1 MAKSDGSVIIDT
13 RMNTDGFQSGV
24 TNMKKGFDGIG
35 SALGKIAKVMVGVF
49 AVKQLV
55 QFGKEAVALGSD
67 LSEVQNVVD
76 VTFEDLNGEIN
87 DFAKNA
93 ITQFGLSETAA
104 KQYTSTMGAMLK
116 SMGFTTREAAD
127 MGKTMTGLAADMA
140 SFYNLNAEDAFYK
153 IRAGISGETEPL
165 KQLGINLN
173 VANLEQYALTQGI
186 TKSYNAMTQQEQALL
201 RYNYLLS
208 VTADA
213 QGDFARTSNS
223 WANQT
228 RILAEQFNALKATIG
243 QGLINVFTPVLKLL
257 NALLARIQTVAN
269 AFKAFTEL
277 ITGNKASSGGG
288 GGVAAIP
295 ADDYSA
301 ATDGAENYAAAQED
315 AADATKDARKETNKY
330 LSGLDE
336 VRTFQEDTP
345 TASGGASGGNSG
357 GGDGV
362 GSGGGGGLAVDY
374 GNLAEGQTVVDKIAE
389 SFDKLLNLFKPMREA
404 WAEYGDSIK
413 STLGKIGQ
421 DFADFGAQIAKSTYD
436 WFSGLDWSP
445 LLKSVDFLLQKLEP
459 LVDLILD
466 GLAWAYENVLLP
478 LGQWTIEEAL
488 PATIDLFSAALSALN
503 EIIEALKPLGNWLW
517 ENFLQPIGEWAG
529 EKIIDALTS
538 ITNLLT
544 KFGDWVSEHQEIV
557 QNLAI
562 LIGSFA
568 AAWLLLNGAITIWNV
583 IGAVAT
589 AVTTAFGAAVAF
601 LTSPIG
607 IAIVIIGSLIA
618 IGVLLYKNWDKIKEA
633 AGKLKDWLVEKFT
646 EIKDKVGNIVQS
658 VKDWIVEKFTEIKE
672 KVTNITNNIK
682 TTLSNIWTGIKNTA
696 SNIFNGIKTSISNI
710 WNNVKNGANNIWNS
724 IKNSL
729 SNIWTGIKNTV
740 SNVFNGIK
748 TIISN
753 VWNAVKTGASTVW
766 NGIKSSLSNIWNG
779 IKSTAYSAFNS
790 IKSNIQS
797 VWNSI
802 KSSASSIWNSIK
814 NSIVNIVS
822 SIGNS
827 ISNTVG
833 KIKTS
838 FINAFNGIKNALKQ
852 PINGIIAFINRMIS
866 GVVSGINAILKAFNK
881 LNIKIPDWV
890 PLYGGRKIG
899 FNFSTITAPQIPYLA
914 KGAVIPPN
922 APFAAVLG
930 DQKRGNNIEAPEDL
944 LRKIVREET
953 GGQSI
958 NGNIELKVYL
968 SGQQI
973 YQEVMRIADIVRAK
987 SGRSPY
993 EVV

>member
-345 TASGGASGGNSG
+345 TASGG
-357 GGDGV
+357 
-362 GSGGGGGLAVDY
+362 GSGGGGGGVGSGGLAVDY
-374 GNLAEGQTVVDKIAE
+374 GNLAEGQTVVDKITE

-459 LVDLILD
+459 LIDLILD

-478 LGQWTIEEAL
+478 FGKWTIEKAL
-488 PATIDLFSAALSALN
+488 PV
-503 EIIEALKPLGNWLW
+503 IIEDLGKAFDFVVTVLEKLKPLFKWIYEKILKPIGDVVGDVVVDILEALGGLLDFLTGVFSGDWKKAFRGVQKIT
-517 ENFLQPIGEWAG
+517 ENVFSAIDKIVSGGVDILFNIISAGWKLIQNITLTVWNAISKFLQNIWAG
-529 EKIIDALTS
+529 IRGWATTFAQILQTLFSTAW
-538 ITNLLT
+538 N
-544 KFGDWVSEHQEIV
+544 
-557 QNLAI
+557 AI
-562 LIGSFA
+562 K
-568 AAWLLLNGAITIWNV
+568 N
-583 IGAVAT
+583 
-589 AVTTAFGAAVAF
+589 
-601 LTSPIG
+601 
-607 IAIVIIGSLIA
+607 IAI
-618 IGVLLYKNWDKIKEA
+618 
-633 AGKLKDWLVEKFT
+633 
-646 EIKDKVGNIVQS
+646 S
-658 VKDWIVEKFTEIKE
+658 V
-672 KVTNITNNIK
+672 
-682 TTLSNIWTGIKNTA
+682 
-696 SNIFNGIKTSISNI
+696 
-710 WNNVKNGANNIWNS
+710 WNS
-724 IKNSL
+724 IKNTLSSL
-729 SNIWTGIKNTV
+729 WNSIKSTAINI
-740 SNVFNGIK
+740 
-748 TIISN
+748 
-753 VWNAVKTGASTVW
+753 W

-814 NSIVNIVS
+814 NTIVNIVS
-822 SIGNS
+822 SIGSS
-827 ISNTVG
+827 ISNTG
-833 KIKTS
+833 SKIKTS
-838 FINAFNGIKNALKQ
+838 FINAFSGIKNALKQ
-852 PINGIIAFINRMIS
+852 PINGIISFINSMIS
-866 GVVSGINAILKAFNK
+866 GVVSGINTILKAFNK

-890 PLYGGRKIG
+890 PVYGGKKIG
-899 FNFSTITAPQIPYLA
+899 FNFSTITAPKIPYLA
-914 KGAVIPPN
+914 QGAVIPPN

-953 GGQSI
+953 GGRSTGNNTYEFIAQLNRRTIFDEIVAEAKLRQSKTGR
-958 NGNIELKVYL
+958 NPFEL
-968 SGQQI
+968 
-973 YQEVMRIADIVRAK
+973 A
-987 SGRSPY
+987 
-993 EVV
+993 

>member
-13 RMNTDGFQSGV
+13 RMNTSGFQTGV
-24 TNMKKGFDGIG
+24 TNMKKGFDGLG
-35 SALGKIAKVMVGVF
+35 SAIGKIGKLMLIVF
-49 AVKQLV
+49 STKQLI
-55 QFGKEAVALGSD
+55 QFGKEAIELGSD

-76 VTFEDLNGEIN
+76 VTFGNLNEEIN
-87 DFAKNA
+87 EFAKNA
-93 ITQFGLSETAA
+93 IEQFGLSETAA

-127 MGKTMTGLAADMA
+127 MSMTMTGLAADMA

-213 QGDFARTSNS
+213 QGDFARTSDS

-228 RILAEQFNALKATIG
+228 RILSEQFNALKATIG

-257 NALLARIQTVAN
+257 NALLARLQTVAN

-277 ITGNKASSGGG
+277 ITGNKASAGSGGG
-288 GGVAAIP
+288 VAAAIP

-301 ATDGAENYAAAQED
+301 ATDGAENYASAQED
-315 AADATKDARKETNKY
+315 AADATKEARKETNKY

-459 LVDLILD
+459 LIDLILD

-478 LGQWTIEEAL
+478 FGKWTIEKAL
-488 PATIDLFSAALSALN
+488 PV
-503 EIIEALKPLGNWLW
+503 IIEDLGKAFDFVVTVLEKLKPLFKWIYEKILKPIGDVVGDVVVDILEALGGLLDFLTGVFSGDWKKAFRGVQKIT
-517 ENFLQPIGEWAG
+517 ENVFSAIDKIVSGGVDILFNIISAGWKLIQNITLTVWNAISKFLQNIWAG
-529 EKIIDALTS
+529 IRGWATTFAQILQTLFSTAW
-538 ITNLLT
+538 N
-544 KFGDWVSEHQEIV
+544 
-557 QNLAI
+557 AI
-562 LIGSFA
+562 K
-568 AAWLLLNGAITIWNV
+568 N
-583 IGAVAT
+583 
-589 AVTTAFGAAVAF
+589 
-601 LTSPIG
+601 
-607 IAIVIIGSLIA
+607 IAI
-618 IGVLLYKNWDKIKEA
+618 
-633 AGKLKDWLVEKFT
+633 
-646 EIKDKVGNIVQS
+646 S
-658 VKDWIVEKFTEIKE
+658 V
-672 KVTNITNNIK
+672 
-682 TTLSNIWTGIKNTA
+682 
-696 SNIFNGIKTSISNI
+696 
-710 WNNVKNGANNIWNS
+710 WNS
-724 IKNSL
+724 IKNTLSSL
-729 SNIWTGIKNTV
+729 WNSIKSTAINI
-740 SNVFNGIK
+740 
-748 TIISN
+748 
-753 VWNAVKTGASTVW
+753 W

-779 IKSTAYSAFNS
+779 IKSTASSAFNS
-790 IKSNIQS
+790 VKSNIQS
-797 VWNSI
+797 IWNNI
-802 KSSASSIWNSIK
+802 KSSASSTWTSIK

-822 SIGNS
+822 SIGS
-827 ISNTVG
+827 AISNTG
-833 KIKTS
+833 NKIKTS

-852 PINGIIAFINRMIS
+852 PINGIISFINSMIS

-881 LNIKIPDWV
+881 LKITIPDWV
-890 PLYGGRKIG
+890 PVYGGKEIG
-899 FNFSTITAPQIPYLA
+899 FNFSTITAPKIPYLA
-914 KGAVIPPN
+914 QGAVIPPN
-922 APFAAVLG
+922 APFTAVLG

-953 GGQSI
+953 GGRSTGNNTYEFIAQLNRRTIFDEIVAEAKLRQSKTGR
-958 NGNIELKVYL
+958 NPFEL
-968 SGQQI
+968 
-973 YQEVMRIADIVRAK
+973 A
-987 SGRSPY
+987 
-993 EVV
+993 

>member
-49 AVKQLV
+49 AVGKLV
-55 QFGKEAVALGSD
+55 QFGKEAIALGSD

-76 VTFEDLNGEIN
+76 VTFEDLNEEIN
-87 DFAKNA
+87 QFAKNA
-93 ITQFGLSETAA
+93 LEQFGLSETAA

-213 QGDFARTSNS
+213 QGDFARTSDS

-257 NALLARIQTVAN
+257 NALLARLQTVAN

-277 ITGNKASSGGG
+277 ITGNKASAGGG
-288 GGVAAIP
+288 GGLAAIP

-345 TASGGASGGNSG
+345 TASGG
-357 GGDGV
+357 
-362 GSGGGGGLAVDY
+362 GSGGGVGSGGLAVDY
-374 GNLAEGQTVVDKIAE
+374 GNLAEGQTVVDKITE

-459 LVDLILD
+459 LIDLILD

-478 LGQWTIEEAL
+478 FGKWTIEKAL
-488 PATIDLFSAALSALN
+488 PV
-503 EIIEALKPLGNWLW
+503 IIEDLGKAFDFVVTVLEKLKPLFKWIYEKILKPIGDVVGDVVVDILEALGGLLDFLTGVFSGDW
-517 ENFLQPIGEWAG
+517 EKAFRGVQKITENVFSAIDKIVSGGVDILFNIISAGWKLIQNITSTVWNAISKFLQNIWAG
-529 EKIIDALTS
+529 IRGCATTFAQILQNIFSTS
-538 ITNLLT
+538 WNFI
-544 KFGDWVSEHQEIV
+544 K
-557 QNLAI
+557 NLAI
-562 LIGSFA
+562 S
-568 AAWLLLNGAITIWNV
+568 
-583 IGAVAT
+583 
-589 AVTTAFGAAVAF
+589 
-601 LTSPIG
+601 
-607 IAIVIIGSLIA
+607 
-618 IGVLLYKNWDKIKEA
+618 
-633 AGKLKDWLVEKFT
+633 
-646 EIKDKVGNIVQS
+646 
-658 VKDWIVEKFTEIKE
+658 
-672 KVTNITNNIK
+672 
-682 TTLSNIWTGIKNTA
+682 
-696 SNIFNGIKTSISNI
+696 
-710 WNNVKNGANNIWNS
+710 IWNS
-724 IKNSL
+724 IKNTL
-729 SNIWTGIKNTV
+729 SSSWNSIKSTSINIW
-740 SNVFNGIK
+740 NG
-748 TIISN
+748 T
-753 VWNAVKTGASTVW
+753 
-766 NGIKSSLSNIWNG
+766 KSSLSNIWSSM
-779 IKSTAYSAFNS
+779 KSTASSLFSS
-790 IKSNIQS
+790 IKNNIQS
-797 VWNSI
+797 IWTST
-802 KSSASSIWNSIK
+802 KSSASSTWNSIK
-814 NSIVNIVS
+814 NTIVNVVS
-822 SIGNS
+822 SIGSS
-827 ISNTVG
+827 ISNTG
-833 KIKTS
+833 SKIKTS
-838 FINAFNGIKNALKQ
+838 FINAFSGIKNALKQ
-852 PINGIIAFINRMIS
+852 PINGIISFINSMIS
-866 GVVSGINAILKAFNK
+866 GVVSGINTILKAFNK
-881 LNIKIPDWV
+881 LKITIPDWV
-890 PLYGGRKIG
+890 PVYGGKKIG
-899 FNFSTITAPQIPYLA
+899 FNFSTITAPKIPYLA
-914 KGAVIPPN
+914 QGAVIPPN

-930 DQKRGNNIEAPEDL
+930 DQKRGNNIETPEAL
-944 LRKIVREET
+944 LRKIIREET
-953 GGQSI
+953 GGQNSGNSTYTFIGQI
-958 NGNIELKVYL
+958 NRRTLFEEMMTEAQL
-968 SGQQI
+968 
-973 YQEVMRIADIVRAK
+973 VRDRT
-987 SGRSPY
+987 GRNPY
-993 EVV
+993 EMA